1 MSQRERTAVIGGGM
15 AGCAAAKELIKA
27 GREVVIFEA
36 AAGLGG
42 RARSWHRPEIEP
54 SVGINLWFT
63 SFYKLM
69 FERIREYGLE
79 DQLVEMSNNVIVVD
93 KGQPAELLSDSL
105 RSLLTY
111 KHVGLRD
118 RIGFLTGTMKETLK
132 RKQLDIFDPVK
143 LAPFDDGTTAAEYAR
158 KSLSQRGFDN
168 LLRPE
173 IESFWLW
180 RCEDVSAAHVR
191 AMQAQVAGAK
201 FYVFRN
207 GMEVIAERN
216 AEGADI
222 RLEHEV
228 TDLQVTDGRVHITAR
243 SADGE
248 SHAEVFDDVVVATT
262 APVAAKLTAALP
274 NDIVGRDTREFLE
287 TQVYEPALSVSYLV
301 DFSSM
306 PSEAHIVAA
315 GADDPPV
322 KTIITFPRKVKDAQ
336 GRSVDKHL
344 AFVYPGRAETRRLLA
359 MTPEEQYAETTR
371 LVTKLWPDFPAD
383 AEPFEIAV
391 RPHAMPLPAPG
402 RYRMSARVIGLQ
414 HAPVVFAGDYFTAPI
429 SEAAML
435 SGIRAAEKLTT
446 STAGKLTTAG

>member
-1 MSQRERTAVIGGGM
+1 MTERGKTAVVGGGM
-15 AGCAAAKELIKA
+15 AGCAAAKELLKA
-27 GREVVIFEA
+27 GREVVVYEA
-36 AAGLGG
+36 SPGLGG

-54 SVGINLWFT
+54 DVGVNLWFT

-93 KGQPAELLSDSL
+93 EGRPAELLSDSL
-105 RSLLTY
+105 LSLFRY
-111 KHVGLRD
+111 PHVPMRD
-118 RIGFLTGTMKETLK
+118 RIRFLTATVRETFR
-132 RKQLDIFDPVK
+132 RKQLDIFDPLK
-143 LAPFDDGTTAAEYAR
+143 LAPFDDGTTAAEYGER
-158 KSLSQRGFDN
+158 ILSRRGFDN

-180 RCEDVSAAHVR
+180 QCEEVSAAHVR

-201 FYVFRN
+201 FYVFRH

-228 TDLQVTDGRVHITAR
+228 TELQVIDGRVHISAR
-243 SADGE
+243 GADGTVATE
-248 SHAEVFDDVVVATT
+248 EFDDVVVATT

-274 NDIVGRDTREFLE
+274 TGIVSQDTREFLE
-287 TQVYEPALSVSYLV
+287 SQRYEPALSVSYLV

-315 GADDPPV
+315 GAEDPPV
-322 KTIITFPRKVKDAQ
+322 KTIITFPRQVRDEQ
-336 GRSVDKHL
+336 GRPVDKHL
-344 AFVYPGRAETRRLLA
+344 AFIYPGRAVSRRLLGLS
-359 MTPEEQYAETTR
+359 TEEQFAETSR
-371 LVTKLWPDFPAD
+371 LVTELWPDFPAD
-383 AEPFEIAV
+383 AEPFQIAE
-391 RPHAMPLPAPG
+391 RPHAMPVPEPG
-402 RYRMSARVIGLQ
+402 RYRRSARVIRQQRG
-414 HAPVVFAGDYFTAPI
+414 PVVFAGDFFTSPI

-435 SGIRAAEKLTT
+435 SGIRAAET
-446 STAGKLTTAG
+446 LTTA

>member
-1 MSQRERTAVIGGGM
+1 MTQHKRTAVVGGGM
-15 AGCAAAKELIKA
+15 AGCAAAKELLKA
-27 GREVVIFEA
+27 GREVVIFETG
-36 AAGLGG
+36 AGLGG

-54 SVGINLWFT
+54 DVGVNLWFT

-79 DQLVEMSNNVIVVD
+79 GDLVEMSNNVIVVD
-93 KGQPAELLSDSL
+93 KGEPAELLSDSM
-105 RSLLTY
+105 RSLMTY
-111 KHVGLRD
+111 KHVALRD
-118 RIGFLTGTMKETLK
+118 RLGFLYGTLKETLK
-132 RKQLDIFDPVK
+132 RKELDIFDPVK

-158 KSLSQRGFDN
+158 KSLTQRGFDN

-201 FYVFRN
+201 FYVFRH
-207 GMEVIAERN
+207 GMEVIAEKN

-228 TDLQVTDGRVHITAR
+228 TDLRVEDGRVHITAV
-243 SADGE
+243 SADGTQVSE
-248 SHAEVFDDVVVATT
+248 EFDDVVVATP
-262 APVAAKLTAALP
+262 APAAAKLTAALP
-274 NDIVGRDTREFLE
+274 TGIVGQDTRDFLE

-322 KTIITFPRKVKDAQ
+322 KTIITFPRQVRDEQ
-336 GRSVDKHL
+336 GRPVDKHL
-344 AFVYPGRAETRRLLA
+344 AFVYPGRAATRKLLGLS
-359 MTPEEQYAETTR
+359 TEEQFAETSR

-383 AEPFEIAV
+383 AEPFEIAE
-391 RPHAMPLPAPG
+391 RPFAMPLPAPG
-402 RYRMSARVIGLQ
+402 RYRKSARVIRLQ
-414 HAPVVFAGDYFTAPI
+414 HAPVVFAGDYFTSPI

-435 SGIRAAEKLTT
+435 SGIRAANRLTG
-446 STAGKLTTAG
+446 TA

>member
-1 MSQRERTAVIGGGM
+1 MSQRGRTAVIGGGM
-15 AGCAAAKELIKA
+15 AGCAAAKELIRA
-27 GREVVIFEA
+27 GREVVIFET

-42 RARSWHRPEIEP
+42 RARSWHRSEIEP

-93 KGQPAELLSDSL
+93 KGKPAELLSDSM

-111 KHVGLRD
+111 PHVGLRD
-118 RIGFLTGTMKETLK
+118 RIGFLTGTLKETLK
-132 RKQLDIFDPVK
+132 RKQLDIFDPIA
-143 LAPFDDGTTAAEYAR
+143 LAPFDDGTTAAQYAR
-158 KSLSQRGFDN
+158 KSLSQQGFDN

-180 RCEDVSAAHVR
+180 RCEDISAAHVR

-201 FYVFRN
+201 FYVFRD

-222 RLEHEV
+222 RLQHEV
-228 TDLQVTDGRVHITAR
+228 TELQVTNGRVHITAR
-243 SADGE
+243 TADGE
-248 SHAEVFDDVVVATT
+248 SRTEEFDDVVVSTT
-262 APVAAKLTAALP
+262 ASVAAKLTAALP
-274 NDIVGRDTREFLE
+274 SHVVGRDTREFLE

-322 KTIITFPRKVKDAQ
+322 KTIITFPRTVRDGE
-336 GRSVDKHL
+336 GRPVDKHL
-344 AFVYPGRAETRRLLA
+344 TFVYPGRAQTRRLL
-359 MTPEEQYAETTR
+359 PLSPQEQYAETSR
-371 LVTKLWPDFPAD
+371 LVTQLWPDFPAD
-383 AEPFEIAV
+383 AEPFEIAS
-391 RPHAMPLPAPG
+391 RPQAMPLPAPG

-414 HAPVVFAGDYFTAPI
+414 HAPVVFAGDYFTSPI

-435 SGIRAAEKLTT
+435 SGIRAAEKLIQ
-446 STAGKLTTAG
+446 AG

>member
-42 RARSWHRPEIEP
+42 RARSWHRSEIEP

-69 FERIREYGLE
+69 FERIHEYGLE

-111 KHVGLRD
+111 KHVALKD

-132 RKQLDIFDPVK
+132 RKQLDIFDPIK

-180 RCEDVSAAHVR
+180 RCEDISAAHVR

-322 KTIITFPRKVKDAQ
+322 KTIITFPRKVKDEQ

-344 AFVYPGRAETRRLLA
+344 AFVYPGRAETRGSSRCRRRSS
-359 MTPEEQYAETTR
+359 TRRRPGWSPSCGRTSRSTRRSRSRSPYARTR
-371 LVTKLWPDFPAD
+371 CRCPRPA
-383 AEPFEIAV
+383 ATGCP
-391 RPHAMPLPAPG
+391 
-402 RYRMSARVIGLQ
+402 
-414 HAPVVFAGDYFTAPI
+414 
-429 SEAAML
+429 
-435 SGIRAAEKLTT
+435 RASSDSSTRRWSSRATT
-446 STAGKLTTAG
+446 SPRRSRRRRCSPASGPPRS